1 MEFARNQSECRARR
15 IQFLCLLAVLL
26 IALVF
31 FLLEDRASGLAY
43 LLAERWMAL
52 PAMAFLG
59 ASLCRE
65 GDHRWQ
71 LYAGLAMIALFFLIQ
86 VLHLVLESEAKQIG
100 TFVCAYGLC
109 FPFAAATR
117 DEKAQVG
124 LKWMAGLFLTVG
136 AVLTVY
142 AVLLLLDTVP
152 EYLRNYVYWDGSRF
166 FAMGHPNICATLLMI
181 SMVFCA
187 GFALQSGKLWVKIG
201 LAVLMLPQF
210 FVLSL
215 TNGRTTIILTCLLL
229 GGIVFCVIR
238 GRGWKRFALAV
249 LAAVVVMAAAFGT
262 SRALYGWNQN
272 RLTRQVEQSQTAA
285 AAEPEPV
292 EPEAVEPVFVEPEV
306 VEPVF
311 VEPEVVEPE
320 AAEPEAAE
328 PKAAEAMVSEQY
340 QGTLANDFKTL
351 NGRTE
356 IWRTALLGLND
367 NPRLK
372 FIGTEYVDM
381 ILTRYAPGT
390 IYHTHNSWLE
400 ALYRMGL
407 PGLAAALVIT
417 VLAVWSALVVL
428 WRNTDLWKSCIALLT
443 LCLLGCAMLEPYL
456 FVADVSYFYLDFLF
470 LTCLGY
476 LCLWR
481 REKAA

>member
-1 MEFARNQSECRARR
+1 MECVRNQSECRGRR
-15 IQFLCLLAVLL
+15 IQFFCLLAVLL
-26 IALVF
+26 ITLVF

-43 LLAERWMAL
+43 LLVERWVTL
-52 PAMAFLG
+52 PAMIFLG

-117 DEKAQVG
+117 DEKAQIG
-124 LKWMAGLFLTVG
+124 LKGMAGLILAVG

-142 AVLLLLDTVP
+142 TALLLLNAVP
-152 EYLRNYVYWDGSRF
+152 AYLSNYLYWDGSRL

-187 GFALQSGKLWVKIG
+187 GLALKSRKLWVKIG
-201 LAVLMLPQF
+201 LVVLMLAQF
-210 FVLSL
+210 FALSL

-229 GGIVFCVIR
+229 GGIAFCVIR
-238 GRGWKRFALAV
+238 GRGWKRAALAL
-249 LAAVVVMAAAFGT
+249 LAAVVVMAAAFGA
-262 SRALYGWNQN
+262 SRAIYGWNQN
-272 RLTRQVEQSQTAA
+272 RLIQLQKPATSTTEAA
-285 AAEPEPV
+285 APQTETETDAP
-292 EPEAVEPVFVEPEV
+292 AL
-306 VEPVF
+306 
-311 VEPEVVEPE
+311 
-320 AAEPEAAE
+320 
-328 PKAAEAMVSEQY
+328 VSNEY
-340 QGTLANDFKTL
+340 QGTLSGDLKTL
-351 NGRTE
+351 NGRTF
-356 IWRTALLGLND
+356 IWRYAIDGLQE
-367 NPRLK
+367 NPQVKL
-372 FIGTEYVDM
+372 IGTEYVDV
-381 ILTRYAPGT
+381 ILSRYNPLPL
-390 IYHTHNSWLE
+390 YHTHNSWLE

-428 WRNTDLWKSCIALLT
+428 WRNTDLWKSCVALLT
-443 LCLLGCAMLEPYL
+443 LSLLGCAMLEPYL
-456 FVADVSYFYLDFLF
+456 FVVDVSYFYLDFLF
-470 LTCLGY
+470 LMCLGY

-481 REKAA
+481 KEKDA

>member
-124 LKWMAGLFLTVG
+124 LKWMASLFLAVG
-136 AVLTVY
+136 AVLTLY

-292 EPEAVEPVFVEPEV
+292 EPEV
-306 VEPVF
+306 V
-311 VEPEVVEPE
+311 
-320 AAEPEAAE
+320 EPEAAE
-328 PKAAEAMVSEQY
+328 PKAAVTMVSEQY

-381 ILTRYAPGT
+381 ILNRYAPGT

-481 REKAA
+481 KEKDA

>member
-1 MEFARNQSECRARR
+1 MECVRNQSECRGRR
-15 IQFLCLLAVLL
+15 IQFFCLLAVLL
-26 IALVF
+26 ITLVF

-43 LLAERWMAL
+43 LLVERWVTL
-52 PAMAFLG
+52 PAMIFLG
-59 ASLCRE
+59 ISLCRE

-117 DEKAQVG
+117 DEKAQIG
-124 LKWMAGLFLTVG
+124 LKWMAGLFLAVG

-142 AVLLLLDTVP
+142 TALLLLNAVP
-152 EYLRNYVYWDGSRF
+152 AYLSNYLYWDGSRL

-187 GFALQSGKLWVKIG
+187 GLALKSRKLWVKIG
-201 LAVLMLPQF
+201 LVVLMLAQF
-210 FVLSL
+210 FALSL

-229 GGIVFCVIR
+229 GGIAFCVIR
-238 GRGWKRFALAV
+238 GRGWKRAALAL
-249 LAAVVVMAAAFGT
+249 LATVVVMAAAFGA
-262 SRALYGWNQN
+262 SRAIYGWNQN
-272 RLTRQVEQSQTAA
+272 RLIQLQKPATSTTEAA
-285 AAEPEPV
+285 APQTETETDAP
-292 EPEAVEPVFVEPEV
+292 AL
-306 VEPVF
+306 
-311 VEPEVVEPE
+311 
-320 AAEPEAAE
+320 
-328 PKAAEAMVSEQY
+328 VSNEY
-340 QGTLANDFKTL
+340 QGTLSGDLKTL
-351 NGRTE
+351 NGRTF
-356 IWRTALLGLND
+356 IWRYAIDGLQE
-367 NPRLK
+367 NPQVKL
-372 FIGTEYVDM
+372 IGTEYVDV
-381 ILTRYAPGT
+381 ILSRYNPLPL
-390 IYHTHNSWLE
+390 YHTHNSWLE

-428 WRNTDLWKSCIALLT
+428 WRNTDLWKSCVALLT
-443 LCLLGCAMLEPYL
+443 LSLLGCAMLEPYL

-470 LTCLGY
+470 LMCLGY

-481 REKAA
+481 KEKDA

>member
-1 MEFARNQSECRARR
+1 MECVRNQSECRGRR
-15 IQFLCLLAVLL
+15 IQFFCLLAVLL
-26 IALVF
+26 ITLVF

-43 LLAERWMAL
+43 LLVERWVTL
-52 PAMAFLG
+52 PAMIFLG

-117 DEKAQVG
+117 DEKAQIG
-124 LKWMAGLFLTVG
+124 LKGMAGLILAVG

-142 AVLLLLDTVP
+142 TALLLLNAVP
-152 EYLRNYVYWDGSRF
+152 AYLSNYLYWDGSRL

-187 GFALQSGKLWVKIG
+187 GLALKSRKLWVKIG
-201 LAVLMLPQF
+201 LVVLMLAQF
-210 FVLSL
+210 FALSL

-229 GGIVFCVIR
+229 GGIAFCVIR
-238 GRGWKRFALAV
+238 GRGWKRAALAL
-249 LAAVVVMAAAFGT
+249 LATVVVMAAAFGA
-262 SRALYGWNQN
+262 SRAIYGWNQN
-272 RLTRQVEQSQTAA
+272 RLIQLQKPATSTTEAA
-285 AAEPEPV
+285 APQTETETDAP
-292 EPEAVEPVFVEPEV
+292 AL
-306 VEPVF
+306 
-311 VEPEVVEPE
+311 
-320 AAEPEAAE
+320 
-328 PKAAEAMVSEQY
+328 VSNEY
-340 QGTLANDFKTL
+340 QGTLSGDLKTL
-351 NGRTE
+351 NGRTF
-356 IWRTALLGLND
+356 IWRYAIDGLQE
-367 NPRLK
+367 NPQVKL
-372 FIGTEYVDM
+372 IGTEYVDV
-381 ILTRYAPGT
+381 ILSRYNPLPL
-390 IYHTHNSWLE
+390 YHTHNSWLE

-428 WRNTDLWKSCIALLT
+428 WRNTDLWKSCVALLT
-443 LCLLGCAMLEPYL
+443 LSLLGCAMLEPYL

-470 LTCLGY
+470 LMCLGY

-481 REKAA
+481 KEKDA

>member
-43 LLAERWMAL
+43 LLVERWITL
-52 PAMAFLG
+52 PAMIFLG
-59 ASLCRE
+59 ISLCWE

-109 FPFAAATR
+109 FPFAAATQ
-117 DEKAQVG
+117 DEKAQIG
-124 LKWMAGLFLTVG
+124 LKWMAGLFLAVG

-142 AVLLLLDTVP
+142 TALLLLNAVP
-152 EYLRNYVYWDGSRF
+152 AYLSNYLYWDGSRL

-187 GFALQSGKLWVKIG
+187 GLALKSRKLWAKIG
-201 LAVLMLPQF
+201 LVVLMLAQF
-210 FVLSL
+210 FALSL

-229 GGIVFCVIR
+229 GGIAFCVIR
-238 GRGWKRFALAV
+238 GRGWKRAALAL
-249 LAAVVVMAAAFGT
+249 LATVVVMAAAFGA
-262 SRALYGWNQN
+262 SRAIYGWNQN
-272 RLTRQVEQSQTAA
+272 PLIQLQKPATSTTEAA
-285 AAEPEPV
+285 APQTETETDAP
-292 EPEAVEPVFVEPEV
+292 AL
-306 VEPVF
+306 
-311 VEPEVVEPE
+311 
-320 AAEPEAAE
+320 
-328 PKAAEAMVSEQY
+328 VSNEY
-340 QGTLANDFKTL
+340 QGTLSGDLKTL
-351 NGRTE
+351 NGRTF
-356 IWRTALLGLND
+356 IWRYAIDGLQE
-367 NPRLK
+367 NPQVKL
-372 FIGTEYVDM
+372 IGTEYVDV
-381 ILTRYAPGT
+381 ILSRYNPLPL
-390 IYHTHNSWLE
+390 YHTPNSWLE

-428 WRNTDLWKSCIALLT
+428 WRNTDLWKSCVALLT
-443 LCLLGCAMLEPYL
+443 LSLLGCAMLEPYL

-470 LTCLGY
+470 LMCLGY

-481 REKAA
+481 KEKDA